1 MNKLLSIIISVL
13 LLTACDKPESSKNDK
28 KVNQA
33 ELNNFIKNIKTNLV
47 FVEGGGFE
55 MGDFGEKLYGGQID
69 PYPDS
74 KPVML
79 PTY

>member
-1 MNKLLSIIISVL
+1 MNKLLVIITSVL

-28 KVNQA
+28 GVSQA
-33 ELNNFIKNIKTNLV
+33 ELNDFIKDIKANLV
-47 FVEGGGFE
+47 FVEGGDFE